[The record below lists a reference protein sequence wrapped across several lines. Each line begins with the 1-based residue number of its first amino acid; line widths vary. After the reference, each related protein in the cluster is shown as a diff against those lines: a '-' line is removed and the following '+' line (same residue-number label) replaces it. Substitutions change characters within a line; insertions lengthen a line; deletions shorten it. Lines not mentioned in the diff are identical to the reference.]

1 MSVRELMKAAV
12 RAAASVAVLPLLP
25 SFAVRAALFGRDQAL
40 TASSQWLA
48 LIPGLSGQ
56 YLRRAFL
63 ARTIAHCHKTVVIEC
78 GTTLSR
84 AGARL
89 DENVYI
95 GPGCR
100 LGLVHIERDT
110 LMATD
115 VHVPS
120 GARTHSIQD
129 LSQPIREQARAEQMV
144 RIGAGSWI
152 GEASVIMADVG
163 ADAVIGAGSVVTQP
177 VPPRAVAAGS
187 PARVL
192 RIRGNARTS
201 RAV

>member
-1 MSVRELMKAAV
+1 MTVKEMAKAGA
-12 RAAASVAVLPLLP
+12 RAAASVAVMPVVA
-25 SFAVRAALFGRDQAL
+25 SFRVRSALIGKDRAL
-40 TASSQWLA
+40 EASSQWLA

-56 YLRRAFL
+56 YVRRAFL
-63 ARTIAHCHKTVVIEC
+63 ARALAGCHATVVVEW

-100 LGLVHIERDT
+100 LGLVHVEQDV
-110 LMATD
+110 LMASG

-120 GARTHSIQD
+120 GGMTHQIDD
-129 LSQPIREQARAEQMV
+129 LSRPIREQGRAEQLV
-144 RIGAGSWI
+144 RIGAGTWI
-152 GEASVIMADVG
+152 GEGAVIMANVGHDAVVG
-163 ADAVIGAGSVVTQP
+163 AGAVVT
-177 VPPRAVAAGS
+177 RAVPAQAIAAGV

-192 RIRGNARTS
+192 RMRDRAAA

>member
-1 MSVRELMKAAV
+1 MTPRETAKALA
-12 RAAASVAVLPLLP
+12 RGAASVAVLPLAA
-25 SFAVRAALFGRDQAL
+25 SFAVRSAVIGRDRAL
-40 TASSQWLA
+40 EASSQWLA
-48 LIPGLSGQ
+48 LIPGLLGQ
-56 YLRRAFL
+56 YVRRAFL
-63 ARTIAHCHKTVVIEC
+63 ARALAGCHPSVVVEW

-100 LGLVHIERDT
+100 LGLVHVEHDVLI
-110 LMATD
+110 ASG

-120 GARTHSIQD
+120 GAMTHEIGD
-129 LSQPIREQARAEQMV
+129 LSRPIREQGRAEQLV

-152 GEASVIMADVG
+152 GEAAVVMAHVG
-163 ADAVIGAGSVVTQP
+163 CDAVIGAGAVVTRP
-177 VPPRAVAAGS
+177 VPACAVAAGV

-192 RIRGNARTS
+192 RMRGNRSAL
-201 RAV
+201 AV